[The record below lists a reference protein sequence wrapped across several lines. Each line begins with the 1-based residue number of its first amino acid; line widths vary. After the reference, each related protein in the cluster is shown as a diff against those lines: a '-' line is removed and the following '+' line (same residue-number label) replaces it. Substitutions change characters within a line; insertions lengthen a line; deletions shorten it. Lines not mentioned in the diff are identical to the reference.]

1 MTESLR
7 MIGAILAGGILL
19 GFVLMLVILVVCV
32 IQDLTRRR

>member
-7 MIGAILAGGILL
+7 MIGAILLGGILL
-19 GFVLMLVILVVCV
+19 GFVLMLVIFVVSM